1 MLFSPYTI
9 KDLTLKNRIVM
20 SPMSMYACEDESGIV
35 QDWHRIHYPTRA
47 IGGVGLVMVE
57 CSAVTPQ
64 GRMSPQDLGIWGD
77 EHTEGLKK
85 LASLIKDSG
94 AAVGIQICH
103 AGRKA
108 KIDGPIVA
116 PSAIPFKEGE
126 KTPEELSIDQIN
138 TIVQEFKEAAA
149 RAKAAEFDV
158 LEIHAA
164 HGYLINE
171 FLSPVT
177 NQRQDEYGGTVENR
191 FRFLKEVIE
200 SVKTEW
206 DRPLFVRV
214 SADEFDPHGNSL
226 DNYIYYSALM
236 KEMGVD
242 LIDVSAGGLVN
253 FRPKTYPGYQVPLA
267 DAIRNGANV
276 PTGAVGLIKQAG
288 HAEEILNNGRA
299 DLIFLGRELL
309 WNPHWAYTAAQEL
322 GVELELPQSYSWSWI
337 KKL

>member
-1 MLFSPYTI
+1 MLFSPFTI
-9 KDLTLKNRIVM
+9 KDLSLKNRIVM
-20 SPMSMYACEDESGIV
+20 SPMSMYACKDETGIV
-35 QDWHRIHYPTRA
+35 QDWHRIHYPARA

-57 CSAVTPQ
+57 CSAVTLQ

-77 EHTEGLKK
+77 EHIDGLK
-85 LASLIKDSG
+85 SLVALVKTAG
-94 AAVGIQICH
+94 AAVGIQISH

-116 PSAIPFKEGE
+116 PSAISFKEGE
-126 KTPEELSIDQIN
+126 KTPEELSITQIEN
-138 TIVQEFKEAAA
+138 IVQEFKEAAA
-149 RAKAAEFDV
+149 RVRKAEFDV

-177 NQRQDEYGGTVENR
+177 NQRQDEYGGTVEKR
-191 FRFLKEVIE
+191 FRLLKEIIE

-206 DRPLFVRV
+206 NGPLFVRV
-214 SADEFDPHGNSL
+214 SADEFDTEGNSL
-226 DNYIYYSALM
+226 DHYIYYSRLM

-242 LIDVSAGGLVN
+242 LIDVSAGGLIN

-267 DAIRNGANV
+267 DAIRNAADV

-288 HAEEILNNGRA
+288 HAEEILRNKRA

-309 WNPHWAYTAAQEL
+309 WNPHWAYAAAQEL
-322 GVELELPQSYSWSWI
+322 GVVLELPQSYSWSWI